1 MFQALPAL
9 GSEGVG
15 LEGLWG
21 PDQLSDFDLAR
32 LAWPAVLLG
41 LPGSCGGLIFQ
52 GQPSSRP
59 PPTAGAPHGSLPSR
73 F

>member
-1 MFQALPAL
+1 MLQALPAL
-9 GSEGVG
+9 GSEGAG
-15 LEGLWG
+15 LAGLWG
-21 PDQLSDFDLAR
+21 PVQLSDFDLTG

-52 GQPSSRP
+52 GQSSSRP
-59 PPTAGAPHGSLPSR
+59 PPTAGAPHGPRPSL